1 MQIEAR
7 GQLYNA
13 QSHCTYSTGP
23 INKIFVRILFAF
35 NSCCVIFI
43 EWNFYYFVMCKCMST
58 TVRVNGTVQLLQ
70 SYVRVNGTVQLL
82 QS

>member
-1 MQIEAR
+1 MQIETR

-35 NSCCVIFI
+35 SSCYVIFT
-43 EWNFYYFVMCKCMST
+43 EWTFYYFVMCKCMST
-58 TVRVNGTVQLLQ
+58 IVHVKGTVQLPQ
-70 SYVRVNGTVQLL
+70 S
-82 QS
+82 